1 MDFQNLPCDI
11 KKHIFN
17 FNRVENNKQ
26 LLANRKKY
34 DEVVKQWNNVMWLS
48 YECNCI
54 TPHPEDP
61 PFQEWLDQL
70 EMEDFWD
77 DQASGHNITPDKTF
91 IHGNEYGDEGL
102 TPLNEGAGWFNLD
115 NQA

>member
-11 KKHIFN
+11 KNHIFN

-34 DEVVKQWNNVMWLS
+34 DEVVKQWANVMFLS
-48 YECNCI
+48 YDCNCV

-61 PFQEWLDQL
+61 TFQDWLD
-70 EMEDFWD
+70 EHDMGSFWD
-77 DQASGHNITPDKTF
+77 DQASCHNYTPDKTF
-91 IHGNEYGDEGL
+91 IHKKDGYEGL
-102 TPLNEGAGWFNLD
+102 VTQQGATDWFNLD
-115 NQA
+115 KLP